1 MDEIVKQGMAKWPSV
16 PSVYGWLSLDA
27 RGNWLIK
34 GDRITNPV
42 IAAFIGRNYLRDDRG
57 GWYFQNGPQRVF
69 VSLDYTPFVLRH
81 EMTGAGERLLTHT
94 GQPVEI
100 LSGAWID
107 DEGHLVLATE
117 AGPGVL
123 HDRDLEGFLSHFTDG
138 RGQPLTDAALESAL
152 ETLQQGQPADLA
164 LRWREALV
172 PLQPVRA
179 WDVPGQFGY
188 VRVPDP
194 PPGEEVCT

>member
-1 MDEIVKQGMAKWPSV
+1 MDEIVKQGMAKWPNV

-42 IAAFIGRNYLRDDRG
+42 IAAFIGRNYLRDDQG

-69 VSLDYTPFVLRH
+69 VSLDYTPFIVRH
-81 EMTGAGERLLTHT
+81 ERSDSGERLVTHA
-94 GQPVEI
+94 GLPVGGI
-100 LSGAWID
+100 AGAWLD
-107 DEGHLVLATE
+107 DQGRLVLATD

-138 RGQPLTDAALESAL
+138 RGRPLNDAALEAAFDA
-152 ETLQQGQPADLA
+152 LQQGQPADLA
-164 LRWREALV
+164 LAWQEALLPV
-172 PLQPVRA
+172 RPVRA
-179 WDVPGQFGY
+179 AEVPGQFGY